1 VIRSLPMANSSFDYT
16 LLHKPLEFVFPN
28 ILQEELEWE
37 GVWDF
42 NRLSLPYVRCHILQ
56 QKFGERWQE
65 IASKYFY
72 EYEHLCYQFKEEY
85 NTEKKILAA
94 IKPSEG
100 SPDWVVRESE
110 EIKAGLFDLLHEV
123 VLMRDTE
130 DTTKFYPRFN
140 LDQTIS
146 FSELD
151 DHK

>member
-1 VIRSLPMANSSFDYT
+1 MANSSFDYT
-16 LLHKPLEFVFPN
+16 LLHKPLEFVFPI

-56 QKFGERWQE
+56 QKFGDRWQE

-110 EIKAGLFDLLHEV
+110 EIKAELFDLLHV
-123 VLMRDTE
+123 
-130 DTTKFYPRFN
+130 
-140 LDQTIS
+140 S
-146 FSELD
+146 FHAKEIACFSSFLAYYQSQRVKHVD
-151 DHK
+151 DKLSGF

>member
-1 VIRSLPMANSSFDYT
+1 VYNNPFGL
-16 LLHKPLEFVFPN
+16 
-28 ILQEELEWE
+28 
-37 GVWDF
+37 WDKLMICCCLAF
-42 NRLSLPYVRCHILQ
+42 
-56 QKFGERWQE
+56 K
-65 IASKYFY
+65 
-72 EYEHLCYQFKEEY
+72 QFKEEY

-110 EIKAGLFDLLHEV
+110 EIKAELFDLLHEV

-130 DTTKFYPRFN
+130 DSTKFYPRFN